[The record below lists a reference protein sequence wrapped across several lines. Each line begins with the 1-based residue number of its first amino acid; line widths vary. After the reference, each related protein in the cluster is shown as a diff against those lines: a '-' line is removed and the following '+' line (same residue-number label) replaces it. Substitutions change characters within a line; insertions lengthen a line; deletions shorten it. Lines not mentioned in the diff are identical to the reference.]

1 MRAHAHGNLRHGP
14 VILSLPSTM
23 SFAAYAAP
31 HPQTRFS
38 PQFFASI
45 TIADAADLI
54 RDNRPPRILSKSSV
68 SKWAWDRTEPTAI
81 SEIIVA
87 AGEDIPCMDDMYLIT
102 GAAEI
107 AYYKEGAHSVCLQ
120 IGNRIVRYH
129 LSKLH
134 LILGANNQMY
144 NLAAAAR
151 LLDRIVSGKPLLP
164 NLIEEFKLNGFS
176 ERLAGFHV
184 TQTPIYMLGCLL
196 GERWAEEDLL
206 NARAEIIY

>member
-1 MRAHAHGNLRHGP
+1 
-14 VILSLPSTM
+14 M

-38 PQFFASI
+38 SQFFASI

-54 RDNRPPRILSKSSV
+54 RDNRLPQ
-68 SKWAWDRTEPTAI
+68 PTAI

-87 AGEDIPCMDDMYLIT
+87 AGEDIPCLDDMYPIT

-107 AYYKEGAHSVCLQ
+107 AYYKEGTHSVCLQ

-129 LSKLH
+129 LSKLR

-151 LLDRIVSGKPLLP
+151 LLDRIVSGKLLP
-164 NLIEEFKLNGFS
+164 QSHRG
-176 ERLAGFHV
+176 V
-184 TQTPIYMLGCLL
+184 
-196 GERWAEEDLL
+196 
-206 NARAEIIY
+206 